1 MIISI
6 SEENDRNPENMA
18 AGEYLN
24 RCQRISR
31 QERTNRVP
39 RPCNNGQNAL
49 IPEHE
54 INKVSTESDRAHLFV
69 KALGSRS
76 CLDGVVQL
84 MGCHP
89 QYLESFL
96 KTQHYLL
103 HMDGPLPFH
112 YRHYIAIMAAARHQ
126 SLYLVEVHINQ
137 FLQVGGDPQW
147 LQGLG
152 CIPQRLRNL
161 NEINKILA
169 HRPWLIT
176 KQHIENLLKIGE
188 HCWSLAELVH
198 GVVLLAHY
206 HSLASFVFGCG
217 ICAEGG
223 HEGGHILRPSSI
235 NNQCSGD
242 TTNGNGNVPDPSV
255 VHRRRRSVDYSSD
268 SEYLVDKMQKFQ
280 AEKENEDEML
290 REETWIASETEK
302 DTSPPT
308 VNRAP
313 DDKPVTIPD
322 LSCYVEDPEFGYPEF
337 SRRSGE
343 QLPVFRAQDY
353 SWEDHGF
360 SLVNRLYSDIGHL
373 LDEKFRTVYSLKN
386 GTMAKQRGCDFS
398 VLKRGIWNYIHCM
411 FGIRYDD
418 YDYGEVNHF
427 LERNLKVYL
436 KTVTCYPEKTKPQMF
451 ERYWRQFKYS
461 EKVRV
466 NLLILEAR
474 MQAELL
480 YALHAITHYM
490 IS

>member
-6 SEENDRNPENMA
+6 NEENDRSPEDMA

-24 RCQRISR
+24 RCQRIPR
-31 QERTNRVP
+31 QISKLGAEADRTH
-39 RPCNNGQNAL
+39 Q
-49 IPEHE
+49 
-54 INKVSTESDRAHLFV
+54 LFV

-76 CLDGVVQL
+76 CLDSVVQL

-126 SLYLVEVHINQ
+126 SSYLVEVHVEQ
-137 FLQVGGDPQW
+137 FLQVGGDPLW
-147 LQGLG
+147 LQGLHH
-152 CIPQRLRNL
+152 IPQRLRNL

-198 GVVLLAHY
+198 GVVLLTHY

-217 ICAEGG
+217 ISAEGG
-223 HEGGHILRPSSI
+223 AEAAHILRPSSI
-235 NNQCSGD
+235 NNQCSTD
-242 TTNGNGNVPDPSV
+242 PTHGNAQDLPPP
-255 VHRRRRSVDYSSD
+255 HRRRRSVDYSSD
-268 SEYLVDKMQKFQ
+268 SECLGDKMQKFQ
-280 AEKENEDEML
+280 AGKENEEEML
-290 REETWIASETEK
+290 HEETWIGLEPEK
-302 DTSPPT
+302 DMSPPSVT
-308 VNRAP
+308 RAP
-313 DDKPVTIPD
+313 EEKAVTIPD
-322 LSCYVEDPEFGYPEF
+322 LSCYVDDPEFGYPEF
-337 SRRSGE
+337 ARRGGD

-386 GTMAKQRGCDFS
+386 GTMAKQRGCDSSGF
-398 VLKRGIWNYIHCM
+398 KRGIWNYIHCM

-418 YDYGEVNHF
+418 YDYGEVNQF

-436 KTVTCYPEKTKPQMF
+436 KTITCSPEKVKPQMF
-451 ERYWRQFKYS
+451 ERYWKQFKYS

-480 YALHAITHYM
+480 YSLHAITHYM